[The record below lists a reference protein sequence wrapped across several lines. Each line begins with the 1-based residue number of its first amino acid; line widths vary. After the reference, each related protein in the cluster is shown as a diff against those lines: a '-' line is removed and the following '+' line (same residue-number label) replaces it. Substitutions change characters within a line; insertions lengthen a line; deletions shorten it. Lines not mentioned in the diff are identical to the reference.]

1 MPNRDFGPV
10 NNLARQLKLLVA
22 PVLALALLSA
32 CAQSSAFEPL
42 ADGPCTANQEAAI
55 TKHLSAQIDALAA
68 RNWELAYSYASANF
82 RFTIPLAQFTEIIQG
97 DYGMLI
103 QNKGYS
109 FGPCEIS
116 GDNIMRQVSVA
127 SDQGDFILDYKLSF
141 YNSKIGV
148 ESALIKQLTEG
159 LSL

>member
-1 MPNRDFGPV
+1 
-10 NNLARQLKLLVA
+10 
-22 PVLALALLSA
+22 
-32 CAQSSAFEPL
+32 
-42 ADGPCTANQEAAI
+42 
-55 TKHLSAQIDALAA
+55 
-68 RNWELAYSYASANF
+68 
-82 RFTIPLAQFTEIIQG
+82 
-97 DYGMLI
+97 MLI
-103 QNKGYS
+103 ENKGYS

-116 GDNIMRQVSVA
+116 ADDILRQVSVA